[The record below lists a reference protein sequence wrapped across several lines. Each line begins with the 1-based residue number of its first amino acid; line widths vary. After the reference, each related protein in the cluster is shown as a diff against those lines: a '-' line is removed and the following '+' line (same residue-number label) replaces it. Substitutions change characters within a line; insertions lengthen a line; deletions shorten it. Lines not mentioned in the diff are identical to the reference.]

1 MVLCNANTLL
11 VTCVTE
17 LEKQQTKM
25 EQLDENLEK
34 KLRDICKELG
44 IDLFRKS
51 LTGNIQKLWFALKN
65 Q

>member
-1 MVLCNANTLL
+1 MVLSNANTLL